1 MLYILFAKIIDMSI
15 MATVVIAV
23 VLIARALL
31 GNGPKKYAYLLWA
44 IAGIRLLCPVG
55 ISSPFS
61 IYNLVNASDYSV
73 YDRQQTETQN
83 ARGEKATTQ
92 EQIDGNDT
100 TLHSKNN
107 ADSLKSINANRVTG
121 FNRNANLEVLQS
133 GMDNGADRKYTGMKD
148 STIFERGIQTGAFVW
163 LTGCMILALWNAV
176 LFYRARGRVA
186 QAVRLKENIY
196 ECDSIPTPFVMG
208 IIAPKIYIP
217 FRLKESEQ
225 EYIIS
230 HEKYHIRRKD
240 NIVKCIAFL
249 LCVLHWFNPFV
260 WGAYFLMIRD
270 MEMSCD
276 EYVLGH
282 FTEDIRKSYS
292 ESLLGFATNTR
303 TVGIGMLSFGESNT
317 RRRVKN
323 IMEYKKYGK
332 WIGMFAVGLILIVAT
347 ACLTDAK
354 QVTSKEEQNDGN
366 ANSEQVTSKE
376 QNNDNEYT
384 KLLASAEIHGFQVE
398 ILYTSEEAI
407 EEEPESGY
415 YEGDGFFIQTSR
427 NHEMVDRYALDLAT
441 VEDKIMYFP
450 VKGFPLG
457 IADYDG
463 NGEKDDFA
471 LGQGQTK
478 DPLLGNYMK
487 YGFFGVDESGRIVQY
502 HTSTEDGMHIAT
514 VPGAYSP
521 VFLKKNGTLIY
532 NGLGEEGVEEVS
544 TNIVRYIPLREI
556 EDKNLEPE
564 YSLMNAMK
572 STMPAEIITELENN
586 GEWHMSIGVD
596 ENGEEQICYSLANSN
611 KSDTVSLRLDFT
623 VDKTGNLVRYVSKD
637 YGFVEKLSQ
646 EEGDIDGFR
655 SVISFANRFLGIELV
670 ASKKNDNTQSEEGKE
685 TVWEEEVPER
695 WKDGKHASFR
705 DSHNNYYV
713 VELKQGMVVYFETAQ

>member
-23 VLIARALL
+23 VLIVRELL
-31 GNGPKKYAYLLWA
+31 GKGPKKYAYLLWA
-44 IAGIRLLCPVG
+44 IVGIRLLCPVG

-61 IYNLVNASDYSV
+61 IYNLVNASDYSI
-73 YDRQQTETQN
+73 YDRQQTETQSAKGN
-83 ARGEKATTQ
+83 KTTTHK
-92 EQIDGNDT
+92 QIDGNDT
-100 TLHSKNN
+100 TLNGKNN
-107 ADSLKSINANRVTG
+107 SDNLKSANANRETA

-133 GMDNGADRKYTGMKD
+133 GMDNGADRKYTGIKD
-148 STIFERGIQTGAFVW
+148 RTIFERGIQIGAFVW
-163 LTGCMILALWNAV
+163 ITGCTILTLWNAV
-176 LFYRARGRVA
+176 LVYRTRGRVA

-249 LCVLHWFNPFV
+249 LCVLHWFDPFV
-260 WGAYFLMIRD
+260 WLAYFFMIRD

-354 QVTSKEEQNDGN
+354 QVNSKEQNDGN
-366 ANSEQVTSKE
+366 EHTKQMNAKE
-376 QNNDNEYT
+376 KNDDNEYT

-398 ILYTSEEAI
+398 ILYTSEEPI

-427 NHEMVDRYALDLAT
+427 NHEMVDCYALDLST

-450 VKGFPLG
+450 VKGFSLG
-457 IADYDG
+457 ISDYDG

-471 LGQGQTK
+471 LGQGQTM
-478 DPLLGNYMK
+478 DPILGNYMK

-521 VFLKKNGTLIY
+521 VFLRKNGTLIY
-532 NGLGEEGVEEVS
+532 NGLGEEGVEETS

-564 YSLMNAMK
+564 YSLMNALK
-572 STMPAEIITELENN
+572 STMPAEVITELENN
-586 GEWHMSIGVD
+586 GEWHVSIGVD

-670 ASKKNDNTQSEEGKE
+670 ASKKNDNTQPEEGKA